1 MRIEI
6 LDMAE
11 DDLVEGYQFY
21 EDSEPG
27 IGAYFLKNLCADIDS
42 LKLYAGIHRVVYRKY
57 HRLLAKRFPLCRL
70 LHSCAR
76 HGFCSRGSGLPKK
89 SSVDTTTFE
98 MKPPHNAMHRTDA
111 SSGAF

>member
-6 LDMAE
+6 LDKAE

-27 IGAYFLKNLCADIDS
+27 IGAYFLKSLYADIDS

-57 HRLLAKRFPLCRL
+57 HRLLAKRFPFAVFYTVTDDMVFVHAVVDCRR
-70 LHSCAR
+70 SPAWIRR
-76 HGFCSRGSGLPKK
+76 HVK
-89 SSVDTTTFE
+89 
-98 MKPPHNAMHRTDA
+98 
-111 SSGAF
+111 